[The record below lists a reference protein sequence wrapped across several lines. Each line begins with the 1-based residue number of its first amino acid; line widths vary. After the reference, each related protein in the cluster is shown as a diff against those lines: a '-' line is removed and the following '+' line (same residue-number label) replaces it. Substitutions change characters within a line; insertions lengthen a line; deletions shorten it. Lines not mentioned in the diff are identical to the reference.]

1 MNTRTY
7 KIGTQYKTRDKR
19 KDLCTVTDI
28 HRTFNHNGDLVKTSY
43 VSTHEFMGQTITCY
57 DVPAA
62 AIARGLVFGF

>member
-1 MNTRTY
+1 MNTRIY

-57 DVPAA
+57 DVPAT
-62 AIARGLVFGF
+62 AIARGLIFGF